1 MVRKRI
7 PPKHVGFYKSKK
19 RKVNGRKVWKGGKN
33 GLFYAGG
40 TNKKRY
46 IPKKYKKN
54 IHYAKKKFTMAFFA
68 KK

>member
-1 MVRKRI
+1 MVRQRVA
-7 PPKHVGFYKSKK
+7 PKHVGFYKSKK

-40 TNKKRY
+40 NNKKRY
-46 IPKKYKKN
+46 IAKKYKKN
-54 IHYAKKKFTMAFFA
+54 VHYAKKKFTMAFFA